1 MSTKIHFDLYFTGE
15 YAAIPEHM
23 QAALTRYVMERIEPG
38 DFLTAVIKNDL
49 KSAVG
54 RADAVNLPLLPVYVR
69 WFYNVAPGCCWGTP
83 ENFQEWV
90 SGRE

>member
-15 YAAIPEHM
+15 YEAIPEHM
-23 QAALTRYVMERIEPG
+23 RAALTRYVMERIEPG

-49 KSAVG
+49 KEAVG

-69 WFYNVAPGCCWGTP
+69 WFYNVAPGCCWGSP
-83 ENFQEWV
+83 QNFQEWL
-90 SGRE
+90 SERE